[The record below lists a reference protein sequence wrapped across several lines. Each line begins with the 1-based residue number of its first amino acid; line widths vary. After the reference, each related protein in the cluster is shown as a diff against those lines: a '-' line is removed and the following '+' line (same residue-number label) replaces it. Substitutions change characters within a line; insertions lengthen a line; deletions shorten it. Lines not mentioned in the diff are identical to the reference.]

1 MGKELVVKTNRLN
14 ECMQNLEL
22 VEMRILAMAICKFRQ
37 AVEFNE
43 YEEPSASEVVRINAS
58 EYAELYGLS
67 RYTAHE
73 AILGAEK
80 SLFQRQFTI
89 INDKGN
95 RVKSRWIS
103 HVEYIDGENAINI
116 ALTPVVVEHIT
127 RIQGS
132 ITAFTSYYIEQTAGL
147 KSRYSYRLFEL
158 LKQWIVAVD
167 TPMFELAKLRY
178 QLGLLP
184 HENARMN
191 NFKAKVLDKAVD
203 EINTHTDLFVSY
215 EQVKKG
221 RTIIGF
227 KFRVITKEKMK
238 TVNSVPVAPV
248 GGNVGFSQG
257 IDAYNHIVA
266 SDDLLKRFIEANFPN
281 GEYLSGADQFYYNQG
296 DFRGLMAS
304 IKYRFEQEHTF
315 KRLNLSFLAK
325 TAY

>member
-22 VEMRILAMAICKFRQ
+22 VEMRIMAMAICKFRQ

-43 YEEPSASEVVRINAS
+43 YEEPSSSEVVRINAS

-73 AILGAEK
+73 AILNAER

-116 ALTPVVVEHIT
+116 ALSPIVVDNVT
-127 RIQGS
+127 RIHN
-132 ITAFTSYYIEQTAGL
+132 TFTSYYIEQTAGL

-158 LKQWIVAVD
+158 LKQWISVIN
-167 TPMFELAKLRY
+167 TPVFELAKLRY

-184 HENARMN
+184 HENARTD
-191 NFKAKVLDKAVD
+191 NFKKVVLDKAVD
-203 EINTHTDLFVSY
+203 EINTHTDLFVTY

-221 RTIIGF
+221 RTITGF

-238 TVNSVPVAPV
+238 TVNNANAPVAPPV
-248 GGNVGFSQG
+248 GAVGFSQG
-257 IDAYNHIVA
+257 IDVYNRIIA
-266 SDDLLKRFIEANFPN
+266 DDDLLKRFIEANFPN
-281 GEYLSGADQFYYNQG
+281 GEYLSVADKFYYNQG

-325 TAY
+325 

>member
-22 VEMRILAMAICKFRQ
+22 VEMRVLAMAICKFRQ

-43 YEEPSASEVVRINAS
+43 YEEPSSSEVVRINAS
-58 EYAELYGLS
+58 EYGELYGLS

-73 AILGAEK
+73 AILNAER

-116 ALTPVVVEHIT
+116 ALSPIVVDNVT
-127 RIQGS
+127 RIQN
-132 ITAFTSYYIEQTAGL
+132 TFTSYYIEQSAGL

-158 LKQWIVAVD
+158 LKQWISVKD
-167 TPMFELAKLRY
+167 TPVFELPKLRY

-184 HENARMN
+184 HENARTD
-191 NFKAKVLDKAVD
+191 NFKKVVLDKAVD

-238 TVNSVPVAPV
+238 TVNNANAPVAPPV
-248 GGNVGFSQG
+248 GAVGFSQG
-257 IDAYNHIVA
+257 IDVYNRIVA
-266 SDDLLKRFIEANFPN
+266 DDDLLKRFIEANFPN
-281 GEYLSGADQFYYNQG
+281 GEYLSGADQFYYQNG
-296 DFRGLMAS
+296 NFRGLMAS

-325 TAY
+325 TA

>member
-43 YEEPSASEVVRINAS
+43 YEEPSSSEVVRINAS
-58 EYAELYGLS
+58 EYGELYGLS

-73 AILGAEK
+73 AILNAER

-116 ALTPVVVEHIT
+116 ALSPIVVDNVT
-127 RIQGS
+127 RIHN
-132 ITAFTSYYIEQTAGL
+132 TFTSYYIEQTAGL

-158 LKQWIVAVD
+158 LKQWISVIN
-167 TPMFELAKLRY
+167 TPVFELAKLRY

-184 HENARMN
+184 HENARTD
-191 NFKAKVLDKAVD
+191 NFKKVVLDKAVD

-238 TVNSVPVAPV
+238 TVNNANAPVAPPM
-248 GGNVGFSQG
+248 GAVGFSQG
-257 IDAYNHIVA
+257 IDVYNRIIA
-266 SDDLLKRFIEANFPN
+266 DDDLLKRFIEANFPN
-281 GEYLSGADQFYYNQG
+281 GEYLSVADKFYYNQG

-325 TAY
+325 TA

>member
-22 VEMRILAMAICKFRQ
+22 VEMRIMAMAICKFRQ

-73 AILGAEK
+73 AILNAER

-89 INDKGN
+89 TNDKGN

-116 ALTPVVVEHIT
+116 ALSPIVVDNVT
-127 RIQGS
+127 RIQN
-132 ITAFTSYYIEQTAGL
+132 TFTSYYIEQSAGL

-158 LKQWIVAVD
+158 LKQWISVIN
-167 TPMFELAKLRY
+167 TPVFELAKLRY

-191 NFKAKVLDKAVD
+191 NFKAKVLDRAVD
-203 EINTHTDLFVSY
+203 EINTHTDLFVTY

-221 RTIIGF
+221 RTITGF
-227 KFRVITKEKMK
+227 KFRVITKEMK
-238 TVNSVPVAPV
+238 TVNNANAPVAPPV
-248 GGNVGFSQG
+248 GAVGFSQG
-257 IDAYNHIVA
+257 IDVYNRIFA
-266 SDDLLKRFIEANFPN
+266 DDDLLKRFIEANFPK
-281 GEYLSGADQFYYNQG
+281 GEYLSGADQYYYNQG

-325 TAY
+325 